1 MPHLIVEY
9 SDNLDGALDVSALL
23 REMHDALDGQYN
35 ISKERL
41 KTRAIR
47 LSDYIVG
54 VHEREGAMIHITLR
68 LMQGRTVEAQKSL
81 ATQLQ
86 DMARAHVKVDLLPH
100 CAITVEVVELVTATY
115 CP

>member
-9 SDNLDGALDVSALL
+9 SDNLDGALDLSALL
-23 REMHDALDGQYN
+23 HEMHEALDGQYN
-35 ISKERL
+35 ISKDRI

-54 VHEREGAMIHITLR
+54 AHGREGAMIHITLR
-68 LMQGRTVEAQKSL
+68 LMQGRSVEAQKTLSL
-81 ATQLQ
+81 QLQ
-86 DMARAHVKVDLLPH
+86 GIARAHVKADLFPH
-100 CAITVEVVELVTATY
+100 CAITVEVIELVTATY